1 MRSQK
6 DAHFSDLCDRVARG
20 KLTNEDERFLISR
33 VQMNTAENDNEN
45 FKTGKILITV
55 TTNLKKDLVNQ
66 QKLAQLLPNQ
76 QEYSCDSIDMVTN
89 LPAGDVLPDK
99 LKETPEKTGNLH
111 SQLKLKV
118 GAPVVITSNHP
129 KQK

>member
-55 TTNLKKDLVNQ
+55 KPKKGFGQ
-66 QKLAQLLPNQ
+66 STKASP
-76 QEYSCDSIDMVTN
+76 
-89 LPAGDVLPDK
+89 
-99 LKETPEKTGNLH
+99 
-111 SQLKLKV
+111 
-118 GAPVVITSNHP
+118 VITKSTRIFL
-129 KQK
+129 

>member
-45 FKTGKILITV
+45 FKTGKILIIV
-55 TTNLKKDLVNQ
+55 TTNPKKDLVNQ

-76 QEYSCDSIDMVTN
+76 QEYSCDSIDMATN

-99 LKETPEKTGNLH
+99 LKKTPGKTGNLH

-118 GAPVVITSNHP
+118 EAPAVITSNHP
-129 KQK
+129 KKL